1 MFIHYRNS
9 CLVFP
14 CLRWEAASPNEAL
27 KLNISVIFFHQDSV
41 DFTLCLFHEAK
52 VPQRQQPQARA
63 ICSLL
68 LREQILGKEHSM
80 EIQPAYELLDGQ
92 SCLIT

>member
-27 KLNISVIFFHQDSV
+27 KLNISVILFHQDSV
-41 DFTLCLFHEAK
+41 DFTLCLFHEPK
-52 VPQRQQPQARA
+52 VPQRQQPQAGA
-63 ICSLL
+63 VCSLL
-68 LREQILGKEHSM
+68 QQEQVLGKEHSM
-80 EIQPAYELLDGQ
+80 ETQPIPELRDGQ